1 MKRKAIVTAAI
12 CLVAI
17 HPQYAV
23 AEETDSRQLW
33 FGVGLGSVAV
43 LCDLLENNLISKEVV
58 DAQLA
63 SVQEPSPDVDTVT
76 IIEAIEELRKS
87 GDFKGCL

>member
-43 LCDLLENNLISKEVV
+43 LCDLLGNNLISKEVV

-63 SVQEPSPDVDTVT
+63 SVQEPSPDVDTET
-76 IIEAIEELRKS
+76 ISEAIEELRK
-87 GDFKGCL
+87 GGEFKGCL